1 MDIRA
6 LHIHGPAIA
15 QGAQGGRPKSRVAA
29 TWVKASLK
37 PAFSRSQM
45 GISSPH

>member
-6 LHIHGPAIA
+6 LHVHGPAIA
-15 QGAQGGRPKSRVAA
+15 QGAQGGRPESWEAA